1 MKHTHLSNEI
11 EQHEGNDWLGM
22 CFAIAGGLIV
32 ATIIVDVATGMDT
45 LHYWIASFF

>member
-1 MKHTHLSNEI
+1 MKHTHLSDEI

-32 ATIIVDVATGMDT
+32 DVATGMDA